1 MSVAEITII
10 GHLGKNPEMR
20 YLPSGK
26 PVTNFSVAT
35 TREWKNKD
43 GLKEKEV
50 TWFKVYTFDK
60 QAESCQKFLFKGSQ
74 VYVKGRLV
82 VDTITGG
89 PKIWTRSD
97 GSKGASF
104 EVNAQDVRFLSKKSE
119 LDTGDNTSN
128 ADSDGFPY

>member
-26 PVTNFSVAT
+26 AVTNFSVAT

-43 GLKEKEV
+43 GNKEKEV
-50 TWFKVYTFDK
+50 TWFKISAFDK

-74 VYVKGRLV
+74 VYIKGRLV
-82 VDTITGG
+82 VDNATGG
-89 PKIWTRSD
+89 PKIWSRQD

-104 EVNAQDVRFLSKKSE
+104 EVNAQDVRFLSKKSDVDSVE
-119 LDTGDNTSN
+119 NESDTG
-128 ADSDGFPY
+128 SDGFPY